1 MLMVV
6 LSRRQSTKLSLAE
19 IKHIFK
25 YSFCLYNHH
34 SPKTFTAQT
43 FSWVKPY
50 PDEKGIGMV
59 KYANH
64 SEKKK
69 KWKCRDYCCLGQE
82 RMWSSNAIVHAC
94 IFWNVKEQQII
105 LDHKMMR
112 KRYLPILGTSKNQFF
127 RHSSMKLLYCI
138 TLKRST
144 LFWKLIC
151 NLLY

>member
-19 IKHIFK
+19 IKLIFK
-25 YSFCLYNHH
+25 YSLCLYNHH
-34 SPKTFTAQT
+34 SPKTCTAQT

-69 KWKCRDYCCLGQE
+69 VE
-82 RMWSSNAIVHAC
+82 M
-94 IFWNVKEQQII
+94 
-105 LDHKMMR
+105 
-112 KRYLPILGTSKNQFF
+112 
-127 RHSSMKLLYCI
+127 
-138 TLKRST
+138 
-144 LFWKLIC
+144 
-151 NLLY
+151 

>member
-69 KWKCRDYCCLGQE
+69 KKSGNVEIIAVLG
-82 RMWSSNAIVHAC
+82 R
-94 IFWNVKEQQII
+94 KECEVQMQ
-105 LDHKMMR
+105 
-112 KRYLPILGTSKNQFF
+112 
-127 RHSSMKLLYCI
+127 
-138 TLKRST
+138 
-144 LFWKLIC
+144 
-151 NLLY
+151 

>member
-1 MLMVV
+1 MFYLEGKA
-6 LSRRQSTKLSLAE
+6 QNWAWQKLSTYLNTHSVFT
-19 IKHIFK
+19 ITIVLKHSQHIFLSK
-25 YSFCLYNHH
+25 AISRWKRNRNGKIC
-34 SPKTFTAQT
+34 
-43 FSWVKPY
+43 KPLR
-50 PDEKGIGMV
+50 
-59 KYANH
+59 
-64 SEKKK
+64 KKK
-69 KWKCRDYCCLGQE
+69 KWKCRDYCCPGQE

-138 TLKRST
+138 TLTRST